1 MKYTLQNKHCSACFS
16 MHIFTSGQKETAA
29 TEEKPCSLQ
38 LPNRRFVYQ
47 ARERKYV
54 DAKHR

>member
-1 MKYTLQNKHCSACFS
+1 MKYTLQNKHCSAWFS

-54 DAKHR
+54 KHR